1 MTLRTVLVGEVVI
14 PVGDGLSRPLVSHH
28 APVCVLSSHIIQNDT
43 ITVPN
48 HNALAQI
55 LLNYLLMQS
64 LRSGNTGIF
73 KGQEDT
79 VRFLEKVLLTP
90 GTGKLP
96 QSYKYG
102 YLISNRSQVC
112 AALLP
117 PEYFEI
123 FVHACCRF
131 SHV

>member
-1 MTLRTVLVGEVVI
+1 MVI
-14 PVGDGLSRPLVSHH
+14 PADDGLSRALASHH
-28 APVCVLSSHIIQNDT
+28 APASVLASHVTQNDT

-79 VRFLEKVLLTP
+79 GKFLKKELLTP
-90 GTGKLP
+90 GTGKLGR
-96 QSYKYG
+96 SYKYG
-102 YLISNRSQVC
+102 HLISNQSQVRS
-112 AALLP
+112 ALLP
-117 PEYFEI
+117 PEYSKI
-123 FVHACCRF
+123 LVHAR
-131 SHV
+131 